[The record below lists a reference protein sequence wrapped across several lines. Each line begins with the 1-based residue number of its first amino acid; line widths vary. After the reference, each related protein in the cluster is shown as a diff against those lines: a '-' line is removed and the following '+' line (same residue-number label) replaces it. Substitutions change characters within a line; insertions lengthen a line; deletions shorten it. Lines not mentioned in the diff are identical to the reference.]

1 MYETVRREGSSE
13 RVPAGFVGSRRS
25 FFMEMMMRF
34 VLAAAAMLASLGFA
48 RAEEH
53 PYAGLWAEAGAEDW
67 KADPKLFGAPS
78 CYNKF
83 TEQLSDGRFRYYL
96 VDHSKWRDGRK
107 VEYLLAQE
115 GTCTMNPDGRSEIC
129 TGKVMGEKES
139 TWFIAYQGDASQ
151 GEVSGAVRATY
162 YENIFYF
169 QKRFNGEPLVR
180 IKCPFGID
188 AIKPYITG
196 RTIADCTTRCRA
208 FGRSETQELEE
219 LVKHLQA
226 GQ

>member
-1 MYETVRREGSSE
+1 
-13 RVPAGFVGSRRS
+13 
-25 FFMEMMMRF
+25 MRF
-34 VLAAAAMLASLGFA
+34 VLAAVAMLASQGLA
-48 RAEEH
+48 WAQEH

-67 KADPKLFGAPS
+67 KADPKLFGAQS

-83 TEQLSDGRFRYYL
+83 TEQLADGRFRYYL
-96 VDHSKWRDGRK
+96 VDHAQWLSARK

-115 GTCTMNPDGRSEIC
+115 GTCTMNPDGRSETC
-129 TGKVMGEKES
+129 TGTVMGEKES
-139 TWFIAYQGDASQ
+139 TWFIAYPGEAS
-151 GEVSGAVRATY
+151 GEVRATY

-208 FGRSETQELEE
+208 FGRSESQELDD

-226 GQ
+226 GK